1 MSLLVGAVEMSLQLQ
16 WRLLRKAHVGHR
28 RDTTVPARGRG
39 LPRPCLRHHRCA
51 RSLEPMRRSQA
62 GAGRRGGDVPSALA
76 GTSEPPDPPIDSGG
90 GMACMPRPSDL
101 YQTRTVVDAIV
112 EAYDA
117 EDRSAR
123 PWLFKNTYGN
133 LKGSS

>member
-1 MSLLVGAVEMSLQLQ
+1 
-16 WRLLRKAHVGHR
+16 
-28 RDTTVPARGRG
+28 
-39 LPRPCLRHHRCA
+39 
-51 RSLEPMRRSQA
+51 
-62 GAGRRGGDVPSALA
+62 
-76 GTSEPPDPPIDSGG
+76 
-90 GMACMPRPSDL
+90 MACMPRPSDL

>member
-1 MSLLVGAVEMSLQLQ
+1 MSFAAGASRRGVV
-16 WRLLRKAHVGHR
+16 LR
-28 RDTTVPARGRG
+28 
-39 LPRPCLRHHRCA
+39 LRHGFA
-51 RSLEPMRRSQA
+51 A